1 VYEKR
6 LIGVLLL
13 GSPRSRN
20 HTEASRTKS
29 KSGTQALIPPHFSP
43 VYFLLPNQPENQP
56 PPVLPP
62 EADEEDAPPA
72 DDFPPAFF
80 FSCGGLKT
88 LRISTMRRS
97 KTCSVARRLEHIILA
112 SGLVDESDRENEQGG
127 RTTLTDV
134 LVVLGRSLDEASSQL
149 LSYRSP
155 FVRLDLSTHHPHH
168 INQFHN
174 LSAFTS
180 TPHEL
185 ARKQTNSPHPAQ
197 IALLPDNDTTHL
209 LHPLEVQDLVV
220 QRLDHLKGL
229 AARDRVDEDVPVDPY
244 RVFVVEEGVFVLQIG
259 NREGR
264 RAKEGKKREAER
276 IPDFRFQMSDPR
288 LPPSSSHNALRWGVT
303 DLPGGIDNLALVRD
317 PIMHDILVIRA
328 LDCRVVRV
336 VELVL
341 HVEGG

>member
-1 VYEKR
+1 
-6 LIGVLLL
+6 
-13 GSPRSRN
+13 
-20 HTEASRTKS
+20 
-29 KSGTQALIPPHFSP
+29 
-43 VYFLLPNQPENQP
+43 
-56 PPVLPP
+56 
-62 EADEEDAPPA
+62 
-72 DDFPPAFF
+72 
-80 FSCGGLKT
+80 
-88 LRISTMRRS
+88 
-97 KTCSVARRLEHIILA
+97 
-112 SGLVDESDRENEQGG
+112 
-127 RTTLTDV
+127 
-134 LVVLGRSLDEASSQL
+134 
-149 LSYRSP
+149 
-155 FVRLDLSTHHPHH
+155 
-168 INQFHN
+168 
-174 LSAFTS
+174 
-180 TPHEL
+180 
-185 ARKQTNSPHPAQ
+185 
-197 IALLPDNDTTHL
+197 
-209 LHPLEVQDLVV
+209 V